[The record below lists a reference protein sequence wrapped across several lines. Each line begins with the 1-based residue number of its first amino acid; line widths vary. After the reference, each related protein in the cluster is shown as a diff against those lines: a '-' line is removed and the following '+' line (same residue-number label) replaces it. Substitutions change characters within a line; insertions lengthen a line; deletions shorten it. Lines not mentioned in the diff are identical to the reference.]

1 MEHPGQS
8 WKPFID
14 RSYDKLVKEN
24 NTKELGKFL
33 ANANEHMQVSWINSN
48 TSLSVKLRDDD
59 DHNGTG
65 YDLISESGMR
75 IQSKY
80 RGGKNKSGRPSLFIE
95 QTRRGS
101 KKNEGA
107 ASRTGHVVPAVG
119 ECDVYLFTVPDN
131 SAPGNLAKVARIAIP
146 EDELKDPTNPG
157 FLVPRVAAD
166 LQDKYKGR
174 AKEVLES
181 LENSI
186 NA

>member
-1 MEHPGQS
+1 MEQS

-14 RSYDKLVKEN
+14 RSFDKLLKEN
-24 NTKELGKFL
+24 NTREIGKFL

-80 RGGKNKSGRPSLFIE
+80 RGGKSPSGRPNLFIE
-95 QTRRGS
+95 QTRRIS
-101 KKNEGA
+101 KKNAGA
-107 ASRTGHVVPAVG
+107 AASTGHVVPAVG
-119 ECDVYLFTVPDN
+119 ECDVYSFTIPHKD
-131 SAPGNLAKVARIAIP
+131 APGDLTKVEVLVIP
-146 EDELKDPTNPG
+146 ETALKDPSNPG
-157 FLVPRVAAD
+157 YLVPTVPAAI
-166 LQDKYKGR
+166 QDKYKGR
-174 AKEVLES
+174 SKQILED
-181 LENSI
+181 LENRF